1 VSSVLPAGADAG
13 PGAGPEPGSAGPD
26 PDYAAA
32 LARVVEQV
40 VAPAAAEV
48 DRDGAYP
55 GAAVGA
61 LAAAGLLGLMSAP
74 EAGGRGQP
82 LAAGAHVIESLA
94 RACGST
100 AMVVLMHYAATAVI
114 EAYGPPAVRR
124 AIAAGNHVSTLAFS
138 EAGSRSHFW
147 APLSTATAGPAADDG
162 AAGEGGADEGAVRL
176 DARKSWVTS
185 AGQADSYVWSSR
197 PLAAPGPMTLWLVPA
212 DAAGLAVQ
220 GPFDGL
226 GLRGNASSP
235 VSGDGVQVPRGAMLG
250 ADGAGLDI
258 ALQAVL
264 PTFLVLNAAFSLGVM
279 EALMDEA
286 HGHLARTRLD
296 HLGVTLAEQPA
307 ARASYARLRI
317 RTDGVRTFLTD
328 TLTALS
334 TGREDAMLRVLEVKA
349 VAAEAASEVADGVMR
364 LCGGAAFRKELGV
377 ERRFRDS
384 LAARVMA
391 PTTDALLDFVG
402 RASFGQPLLDA
413 PGAAREEVAR

>member
-1 VSSVLPAGADAG
+1 LSSARPAGVD
-13 PGAGPEPGSAGPD
+13 AGPEPGPG
-26 PDYAAA
+26 YAAA
-32 LARVVEQV
+32 LERVIQEV
-40 VAPAAAEV
+40 VAPGAV
-48 DRDGAYP
+48 DTDRAGAYP
-55 GAAVGA
+55 RAAVEA
-61 LAAAGLLGLMSAP
+61 LGAAGLLGLMSAP
-74 EAGGRGQP
+74 EAGGRGES
-82 LAAGAHVIESLA
+82 LAAGAHVIENLA

-114 EAYGPPAVRR
+114 EAYGPLPARR
-124 AIAAGNHVSTLAFS
+124 AIAAGSHVSTLAFS

-147 APLSTATAGPAADDG
+147 APLSTATAGGGGDG
-162 AAGEGGADEGAVRL
+162 DGDGDGDTVRL

-185 AGQADSYVWSSR
+185 AGEADSYVWSSR
-197 PLAAPGPMTLWLVPA
+197 PLAAPGPMTLWLVPSG
-212 DAAGLAVQ
+212 AGGLSVH

-279 EALMDEA
+279 EALMAEA
-286 HGHLARTRLD
+286 REHLARTRLD

-307 ARASYARLRI
+307 ARAAFARLRI

-328 TLTALS
+328 TLAALG

-364 LCGGAAFRKELGV
+364 LCGGSAFRKELGV
-377 ERRFRDS
+377 ERRFRDA

-413 PGAAREEVAR
+413 PGPESGEAAR